1 MTIQVLNPTGLVEP
15 QGYAHVAVATGGRTV
30 YVAGQVSQ
38 DAEGATVGPG
48 DLAAQ
53 AAQAFTNVSLA
64 LAGAGATFADVAKT
78 TIYIVD
84 WRPER
89 MGELMAGFGRVAGV
103 LGIDPLRPTTL
114 IGVAALAAPDLLIEV
129 EVTAVL
135 P

>member
-1 MTIQVLNPTGLVEP
+1 MAIQVLNPTGLVEP
-15 QGYAHVAVATGGRTV
+15 QGYAHVSVATGGRTV
-30 YVAGQVSQ
+30 YVAGQVAQ
-38 DAEGATVGPG
+38 DVTGAVVGAG

-78 TIYIVD
+78 TIYVVD
-84 WRPER
+84 WRPEK
-89 MGELMAGFGRVAGV
+89 MADLLAGFGRVAGE
-103 LGIDPLRPTTL
+103 LGIDPSRPSTL
-114 IGVAALAAPDLLIEV
+114 IGVAALASPDLLIEV

>member
-1 MTIQVLNPTGLVEP
+1 MAIQVLNPTGLVQP
-15 QGYAHVAVATGGRTV
+15 QGYAHVAVATGSRTV
-30 YVAGQVSQ
+30 YIAGQVSM
-38 DAEGATVGPG
+38 DVEGTTVGPG

-53 AAQAFTNVSLA
+53 TAQAFTNVSHA

-78 TIYIVD
+78 TIYVVD
-84 WRPER
+84 WRPEK
-89 MGELMAGFGRVAGV
+89 MGELMGGFGRVAAE

>member
-15 QGYAHVAVATGGRTV
+15 QGYAHVAVASGSRTV
-30 YVAGQVSQ
+30 YIAGQVSQ
-38 DAEGATVGPG
+38 DADGTTVGPG

-53 AAQAFTNVSLA
+53 VAQAFTNVSLA

-84 WRPER
+84 WRPEK
-89 MGELMAGFGRVAGV
+89 MGDLMAGFGRVAGE
-103 LGIDPLRPTTL
+103 LGIDPSRPSTL

-129 EVTAVL
+129 DVTAVL

>member
-1 MTIQVLNPTGLVEP
+1 MAIQVLNPTGLLEP
-15 QGYAHVAVATGGRTV
+15 QGYAHVSVATGSRFV
-30 YVAGQVSQ
+30 HIAGQVAQ
-38 DAEGATVGPG
+38 DVDGAVVGPG

-53 AAQAFTNVSLA
+53 TAQAFTNVSHA

-78 TIYIVD
+78 TIYVVD
-84 WRPER
+84 WRPEK
-89 MGELMAGFGRVAGV
+89 MAELLGGFGRVAGE

-114 IGVAALAAPDLLIEV
+114 IGVAALASPDLLIEV